1 MTNDKI
7 ANDSYRKLLYF
18 FENKIEV
25 HFKDLDEIFYNGL
38 IVDLNEKQQTL
49 VLDERIKGMMPIL
62 LEFINSDSI
71 RQFEVRK

>member
-7 ANDSYRKLLYF
+7 ANDTYRKLLYF